1 MPRTPGN
8 RPRKSR
14 LLVVEDH
21 AVVRE
26 GFVALINRTD
36 DLCVCAEAETAAG
49 ALKQID
55 LTHPDLV
62 VLDLLLK
69 EGDGL
74 ELIKSVRAQHP
85 NLPMLVISMQDEE
98 LYAER
103 ALRAGASGYIMKH
116 AATDEFMDAIR
127 AVLAG
132 NVYLSRK
139 MNVRLLN
146 KIARGAAPALPVNE
160 ALSRLSDRELQ
171 VFQQIGA
178 GLQTREIAAKLG
190 ISSKTVEAHRE
201 NIKHKLD
208 LKDGLALVQ
217 AATRWVQG

>member
-1 MPRTPGN
+1 MPRTPDK
-8 RPRKSR
+8 RPRKAR

-36 DLCVCAEAETAAG
+36 DLEVCAEAETAAG
-49 ALKQID
+49 ALKQMEA
-55 LTHPDLV
+55 THPDLV

-74 ELIKSVRAQHP
+74 ELIKAARAQYP
-85 NLPMLVISMQDEE
+85 DLPMLVISMQDEE

-146 KIARGAAPALPVNE
+146 KIARGVPPALPIHE